1 MGVSGAP
8 SIQPK
13 SEPLH
18 VDGGLPLRLFVQ
30 PPRIAALFQLRDG
43 VIGDGETFLFSQP
56 NLQAAYDLSGAPPCE
71 GNCVPEDFSLRHWRN
86 RTKRE
91 LACKPL
97 HLAQGAQKPQ
107 GGEGNWR
114 LPSLA
119 LLKSRPG
126 ASSWM
131 AADSHPWDGRQVSLN
146 CVFLTLG
153 SFSWRPK
160 LRSVMTGD
168 ISMKKLALAV
178 AAVLT
183 L

>member
-1 MGVSGAP
+1 VGVSGVP

-43 VIGDGETFLFSQP
+43 VIGDGVTFLFSQP

-71 GNCVPEDFSLRHWRN
+71 GNCVPEDFSLCHWRN

-97 HLAQGAQKPQ
+97 HLAH
-107 GGEGNWR
+107 GGT
-114 LPSLA
+114 
-119 LLKSRPG
+119 K
-126 ASSWM
+126 
-131 AADSHPWDGRQVSLN
+131 AARRRRELE
-146 CVFLTLG
+146 
-153 SFSWRPK
+153 
-160 LRSVMTGD
+160 
-168 ISMKKLALAV
+168 
-178 AAVLT
+178 AAVT
-183 L
+183 GATKEPTRSIVMDGCG